1 MPFVDTLIIETS
13 GRGWPYSVVFVEGW
27 WRDLAE
33 LALDD
38 EKRVLSFLQRRGD
51 PLGQLA
57 PDGKQVITYDWR
69 HLKAVL
75 ERAAVAWDKQ
85 PDATGVSHFRQEKL
99 RSAEHMFDRA
109 AHPVPTDS
117 AATGWADELGVSL
130 FRHLPVSPRPD
141 ARAPICAPLPPL
153 RWRKV
158 LICAAAI
165 TVAAGSPSTAPT
177 PAGAQA
183 HAVQPPPTKGRH
195 PMASFRKIRT
205 RKGAIRWQSRW
216 RVPGANGRL
225 QDRARNFATWKQA
238 ASPRRADARDRTPR
252 RRRPAP
258 T

>member
-1 MPFVDTLIIETS
+1 MAAGGPTPSSLS
-13 GRGWPYSVVFVEGW
+13 KVVE
-27 WRDLAE
+27 DLAE

-57 PDGKQVITYDWR
+57 PHGKQVITYDWR

-75 ERAAVAWDKQ
+75 ERAVVAWDKQ
-85 PDATGVSHFRQEKL
+85 PDATGVSHFRQESSEAPSTCSIGRPI
-99 RSAEHMFDRA
+99 RS
-109 AHPVPTDS
+109 PPI
-117 AATGWADELGVSL
+117 
-130 FRHLPVSPRPD
+130 PPRPD
-141 ARAPICAPLPPL
+141 GPMNSACTIPASPGLSAPRRSAPICAPPPPL

-216 RVPGANGRL
+216 RVPGADGRL
-225 QDRARNFATWKQA
+225 QDRAQNFATRKQA
-238 ASPRRADARDRTPR
+238 AAHAAQMREIEQPRH
-252 RRRPAP
+252 RRPAP